1 MRIYFFNLFQFPG
14 VYFIC
19 CIFYRICTQIFWI
32 TLIVTRGKESRFQLS
47 IIKLFHVPRPTLI
60 DIYRKCTTSY
70 SASFDADYWL
80 NGLLLDRLLP
90 RELPRDNVS
99 TMCVKARLTW
109 SKNEGLCHPP
119 HFHRRSACFKEI
131 FVGMM
136 HRVVVILYIMYTEC
150 SINKNWFMI
159 MVS

>member
-90 RELPRDNVS
+90 RDNVS

-109 SKNEGLCHPP
+109 SKNEGLCP
-119 HFHRRSACFKEI
+119 RSLI
-131 FVGMM
+131 FT
-136 HRVVVILYIMYTEC
+136 VVPLVLKKFSWGWCIEWWLLSYILCIQ
-150 SINKNWFMI
+150 N
-159 MVS
+159 VL